1 MKPNLKKFARALL
14 FASVAITCS
23 LTMWASPAVQRVP
36 GTSKT
41 SSTGTSIGVTR
52 REPANPLGGIMVAPP
67 FDTNYSLFNLGPV
80 PNVPTYYGGITFKY
94 DDPNTLLI
102 DGAADSPVGHI
113 YQVAVTRDEN
123 GHVSGFVGN
132 ATLYPGVGSTI
143 GLYNDAGLAFG
154 PDNVLFVTRYPAS
167 LLEQSKVGSLAPE
180 R

>member
-1 MKPNLKKFARALL
+1 
-14 FASVAITCS
+14 
-23 LTMWASPAVQRVP
+23 
-36 GTSKT
+36 
-41 SSTGTSIGVTR
+41 
-52 REPANPLGGIMVAPP
+52 MVAPP

-113 YQVAVTRDEN
+113 YQVAVTRDGN

-167 LLEQSKVGSLAPE
+167 LLEQSKVGSLAPDKVIE
-180 R
+180 LAPLGVTGAGGSIGSFHPDSPARAA